1 MAGSPATPAGGASPS
16 RARACNDVLLVAS
29 PDRPGVPQA
38 LPDVRRIVSAH
49 ARIVGE
55 MPTADAPLPK
65 DVDFCRAVAIGG
77 DGTFIAI
84 ARRLIDRDVPIVGV
98 NSGRLGFLAEFDP
111 ASLERHAAMVFGAE
125 PLLRQRIV
133 MQVGVR
139 RADGSSVAPE
149 IAVNDAVVTSGPPFR
164 MIEAR
169 LRFGSDVG
177 PDISGDGLIVAT
189 PTGSTAYNVSAGGPI
204 VHPDVDAFV
213 VTPNA
218 AHSLAFRPIVVPS
231 DMGISIEVVRAN
243 EGTTLV
249 LDGHVNINL
258 RTGDRVDI
266 ARYAT
271 KSQLVGNPDGSY
283 WGTLL
288 SKMRWAA
295 PPNYRE
301 RGA

>member
-1 MAGSPATPAGGASPS
+1 MAGGSRPGPGGAPLEQ
-16 RARACNDVLLVAS
+16 AAVLLVAS
-29 PDRPGVPQA
+29 PDRPGVPQV
-38 LPDVRRIVSAH
+38 LPEVRRIVGMH
-49 ARIVGE
+49 ARIAGE
-55 MPTADAPLPK
+55 MPTADAPLPSG
-65 DVDFCRAVAIGG
+65 VDFSRAVAVGG
-77 DGTFIAI
+77 DGTFIAL
-84 ARRLIDRDVPIVGV
+84 ARRLIDRGVPIIGV

-111 ASLERHAAMVFGAE
+111 ASLERHASMVFGPS
-125 PLLRQRIV
+125 PLVRQRIV
-133 MQVGVR
+133 MQVRVH
-139 RADGSSVAPE
+139 RATGGTGASE

-169 LRFGSDVG
+169 LRFGGHMG

-231 DMGISIEVVRAN
+231 QSGIAIEVVRAN

-249 LDGHVNINL
+249 LDGHSNIPL
-258 RTGDRVDI
+258 SAGDRVEI
-266 ARYAT
+266 SRYG
-271 KSQLVGNPDGSY
+271 SMSRLVGNPDGSY

>member
-1 MAGSPATPAGGASPS
+1 
-16 RARACNDVLLVAS
+16 
-29 PDRPGVPQA
+29 
-38 LPDVRRIVSAH
+38 
-49 ARIVGE
+49 
-55 MPTADAPLPK
+55 
-65 DVDFCRAVAIGG
+65 VAIGG